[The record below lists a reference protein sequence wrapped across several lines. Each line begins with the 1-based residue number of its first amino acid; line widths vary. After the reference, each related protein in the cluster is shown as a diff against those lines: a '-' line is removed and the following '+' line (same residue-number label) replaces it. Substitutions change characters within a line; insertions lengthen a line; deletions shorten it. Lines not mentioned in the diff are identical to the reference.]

1 MSGITPG
8 ELQLG
13 ALRALA
19 QRRMPLWLQAV
30 LAAGSIALV
39 IAALRTGQGAYGM
52 GAFIA
57 AMLAVVARQTARHLD
72 AALRAEAS
80 GRREEVQVGIEAGRL
95 AGKDTCHVLVPCAE
109 GLWRVEFL
117 PQHWTPVSGTVPATV
132 YWLPGTAWPV
142 LVTTDAGVMVPRTRP
157 VLHPR

>member
-1 MSGITPG
+1 MSDITPG
-8 ELQLG
+8 DLQLG
-13 ALRALA
+13 ALHALA
-19 QRRMPLWLQAV
+19 QRRMPMWLQVV
-30 LAAGSIALV
+30 LAVGAVALV
-39 IAALRTGQGAYGM
+39 VAALRTGQGAYGM

-57 AMLAVVARQTARHLD
+57 ALLAVVARQTARHLD

-80 GRREEVQVGIEAGRL
+80 GRREVVEVGIEAGRL

-117 PQHWTPVSGTVPATV
+117 PQGWIPAPGTVAATV

-142 LVTTDAGVMVPRTRP
+142 LVKTDAGVMVPRTRP